1 MDVLIIAKVLD
12 VETVFG
18 ETFVNIGALPRVKNL
33 KICPIMVFN
42 VLSWTWNFLLTLY
55 VDDRDEDL

>member
-18 ETFVNIGALPRVKNL
+18 ESLVNIRALPRVKYL

-42 VLSWTWNFLLTLY
+42 VLGWTWNFLLTLY